1 MKMTIVSIGTMLMA
15 ILVVASAGCLSPST
29 GSSSSPGAAGTPGLN
44 SPATQ
49 TLSGSVPS
57 PTPLMTTP
65 DTRETK
71 SPRVA
76 TTGDTVSVYYTGT
89 LENGTV
95 FDSNMNSTEPL
106 VFTLG
111 KASVIPGFEEAVDG
125 MSVNQVKTVTIP
137 FEKAYGAYNSSLVQ
151 TINRVGPLANT
162 NFVEGQ
168 RYTIHDK
175 ISDTYSSVRILHVT
189 QTTITWDANNP
200 LAGQNLV
207 FTIKLAEITRS

>member
-1 MKMTIVSIGTMLMA
+1 MKMTLVSIGTMMMA
-15 ILVVASAGCLSPST
+15 ILVVVSAGCLSSST
-29 GSSSSPGAAGTPGLN
+29 GSSSSPGAAETSGLN
-44 SPATQ
+44 TPATQ
-49 TLSGSVPS
+49 TLSGYIPS
-57 PTPLMTTP
+57 ATPLITTP
-65 DTRETK
+65 DNGKAE
-71 SPRVA
+71 SPQLA

-89 LENGTV
+89 LENGTM

-175 ISDTYSSVRILHVT
+175 ISDTYSSVKILHVT

-207 FTIKLAEITRS
+207 FTIKLAGITRP